1 MMQACLNQNKI
12 LMLDALGELNDPRM
26 QRDWQDHLQTC
37 DGCRRE
43 RARMLNLLGKVKQAG
58 MPPEL
63 SAQQADAMAKTVGWK
78 LRNERFA
85 PVRETG
91 RRFRLVPVLA
101 TACAIVVAVV
111 VGYHFQARH
120 VDPNNE
126 MAMSAEFVPPEDL
139 EIIKYLDLLKDMDTI
154 EKLVHVVDIPDNGPG
169 AEDGAP
175 EETQGMHRDENG
187 KRYA

>member
-1 MMQACLNQNKI
+1 MQACRHQNEV

-26 QRDWQDHLQTC
+26 RRDWEDHLKAC
-37 DGCRRE
+37 DGCRRD

-63 SAQQADAMAKTVGWK
+63 TAEQADVMAKAVGWR
-78 LRNERFA
+78 LRNERLA
-85 PVRETG
+85 PPREVG
-91 RRFRLVPVLA
+91 RRFRFVPVLA

-111 VGYHFQARH
+111 AGYHFQERLA
-120 VDPNNE
+120 DPNNE
-126 MAMSAEFVPPEDL
+126 MAMSTEFMPPEDL

-154 EKLVHVVDIPDNGPG
+154 EKLIHVVDIPDNVPG
-169 AEDGAP
+169 AEEGAP